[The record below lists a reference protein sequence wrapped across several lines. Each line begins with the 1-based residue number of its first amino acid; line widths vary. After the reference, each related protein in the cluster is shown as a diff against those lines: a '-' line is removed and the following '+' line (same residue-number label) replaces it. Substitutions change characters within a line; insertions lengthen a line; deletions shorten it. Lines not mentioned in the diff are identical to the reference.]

1 MEKMYRNEEWKPFL
15 FNDCDH
21 SIEKIWVSNFGRVKR
36 RKPHQK
42 EFKLSNFVH
51 ANRFK
56 MFFFSKSGGGA
67 GSFYLH
73 RAVAML
79 FKEQPEGK
87 GFVIHLDHD
96 PDNNH
101 VDNLKWVDRK
111 ELAKHQMTNPRRIA
125 GMRNH
130 KNYKLNEEKVKLIK
144 RKIFDPKRKTKMK
157 LIAKQFGIST
167 MQVYRIRSGE
177 NWGHVTDF

>member
-15 FNDCDH
+15 LNDCDH

-36 RKPHQK
+36 RKPHQ
-42 EFKLSNFVH
+42 ENFKLSSFVY

-56 MFFFSKSGGGA
+56 MFFFFKTAGKT
-67 GSFYLH
+67 GSFYVH

-79 FKEQPEGK
+79 FLEKPEDK

-96 PDNNH
+96 PENNH
-101 VDNLKWVDRK
+101 VDNLKWVNRK
-111 ELAKHQMTNPRRIA
+111 ELVQHQMSNPLRIA
-125 GMRNH
+125 GMRNN

-144 RKIFDPKRKTKMK
+144 RKIFDPNRRTRMKM
-157 LIAKQFGIST
+157 IAKQFGIST
-167 MQVYRIRSGE
+167 MQLYRIKNGE
-177 NWGHVTDF
+177 NWGHVTDY